1 MSYEMNLGKAYND
14 SLPTL
19 GNVITEVIQFFGAER
34 VYGVGGDFAANLIAA
49 IAPKVTICPSS
60 NEMHAGFSA
69 CAKAEID
76 GIGFCLSTYMVGS
89 LPCTSAAALAV
100 TEGLP
105 VIFISGAPAES
116 EVANLAIHHT
126 LHPNTA
132 WKTEYDSALN
142 AFAALGMKV
151 ERLQG
156 TVLSASGACLQN
168 QTAGFY

>member
-1 MSYEMNLGKAYND
+1 
-14 SLPTL
+14 
-19 GNVITEVIQFFGAER
+19 
-34 VYGVGGDFAANLIAA
+34 
-49 IAPKVTICPSS
+49 
-60 NEMHAGFSA
+60 MHAGFSA

-105 VIFISGAPAES
+105 VVFISGAPAES

-132 WKTEYDSALN
+132 WKTEYDNALN
-142 AFAALGMKV
+142 AFAALGVKV

-156 TVLSASGACLQN
+156 QRAAGHPNVAGERFYQLVAHAYKTKQPVFIEVPRDQVFQKTQPIQLPLSTSHICECEHVLTLSLIHI
-168 QTAGFY
+168 